1 MNEIVIL
8 SGKGGTGKTSLT
20 AAFATISNKIVVA
33 DCDVDAANLHLILN
47 PENYSERNFTT
58 GYTAVI
64 EYTTCT
70 NCGLCIE
77 YCRFDAI
84 SFQQGKVTI
93 SAISCDGCKLC
104 SRICPSNSI
113 HMIPNDKSRWYA
125 GNYRN
130 GKMIH
135 ARLAPGEENS
145 GKLVN
150 VVRENARKTAQ
161 ETGWETIIIDGP
173 PGTGCPVISS
183 VTGTNTAIIV
193 TEPTNSGFHDMKRV
207 LEITANF
214 KVKSVV
220 VINKYDLNETI
231 TNRIESWCN
240 ENNIP
245 VAGKIPF
252 DEQIVEAMINCQSIT
267 EWKPESK
274 VSKEIIRIWK
284 QINQMNHDKFRTDT
298 IAQNQLKSE
307 KNERESE
314 N

>member
-8 SGKGGTGKTSLT
+8 SGKGGTGKTSLS
-20 AAFATISNKIVVA
+20 AAFATLNNNTVAA
-33 DCDVDAANLHLILN
+33 DCDVDAANLHLILQ
-47 PENYSERNFTT
+47 PVNYFVKNFTT
-58 GYTAVI
+58 GHKAVI
-64 EYTTCT
+64 NYDTCT
-70 NCGLCIE
+70 NCGLCID

-84 SFQQGKVTI
+84 TLLKGKVTI
-93 SAISCDGCKLC
+93 SEISCDGCKLC
-104 SRICPSNSI
+104 SRICPSHSI
-113 HMIPNDKSRWYA
+113 DMIPSSKSYWYA

-150 VVRENARKTAQ
+150 VVREQAKKTAH
-161 ETGWETIIIDGP
+161 ETGWDTIIIDGP

-183 VTGTNTAIIV
+183 VTGTNKAIIV

-214 KVKSVV
+214 KVKSYV

-231 TNRIESWCN
+231 TSKIESWCA

-267 EWKPESK
+267 EWKPESET
-274 VSKEIIRIWK
+274 SKG
-284 QINQMNHDKFRTDT
+284 INSIYNKILND
-298 IAQNQLKSE
+298 
-307 KNERESE
+307 
-314 N
+314 

>member
-8 SGKGGTGKTSLT
+8 SGKGGTGKTSLS
-20 AAFATISNKIVVA
+20 AAFATLNNQTIVA
-33 DCDVDAANLHLILN
+33 DCDVDAANLYLILN
-47 PENYSERNFTT
+47 PVNYFERNFTT

-70 NCGLCIE
+70 NCGLCID

-84 SFQQGKVTI
+84 SLQNGKVTI
-93 SAISCDGCKLC
+93 SEVSCDGCKLC
-104 SRICPSNSI
+104 SRICPSHSI
-113 HMIPNDKSRWYA
+113 QMIPSDKSRWFA

-130 GKMIH
+130 GKMVH

-183 VTGTNTAIIV
+183 VTGTNKAIIV

-220 VINKYDLNETI
+220 VINKYDLNEDI
-231 TNRIESWCN
+231 TSKIESWCT
-240 ENNIP
+240 ENDIP
-245 VAGKIPF
+245 VAGKILF

-267 EWKPESK
+267 EWKPESET
-274 VSKEIIRIWK
+274 SKEIIRIWK
-284 QINQMNHDKFRTDT
+284 QINQLNHDKFRTNT
-298 IAQNQLKSE
+298 IAQVGEEPGDK
-307 KNERESE
+307 
-314 N
+314 

>member
-1 MNEIVIL
+1 MNEIVVL
-8 SGKGGTGKTSLT
+8 SGKGGTGKTSFS
-20 AAFATISNKIVVA
+20 AAFATLNPNTIVA

-47 PENYSERNFTT
+47 PVNYFERSFTT

-70 NCGLCIE
+70 NCGMCID

-93 SAISCDGCKLC
+93 SEISCDGCKLC
-104 SRICPSNSI
+104 SRICPSHSI
-113 HMIPNDKSRWYA
+113 QMITSDKSRWFA

-130 GKMIH
+130 GKMVH
-135 ARLAPGEENS
+135 ARLSPGEGNS

-150 VVRENARKTAQ
+150 VVREFARKTAQ
-161 ETGWETIIIDGP
+161 EIGWDNILIDGP
-173 PGTGCPVISS
+173 PGIGCAVISS
-183 VTGTNTAIIV
+183 VTGTNKAIIV

-214 KVKSVV
+214 KVKTFV
-220 VINKYDLNETI
+220 VINKYDLNEAI
-231 TNRIESWCN
+231 SKKIESWCA

-245 VAGKIPF
+245 VVGKVLF

-267 EWKPESK
+267 EWKPESET
-274 VSKEIIRIWK
+274 SKEIIRIWGK
-284 QINQMNHDKFRTDT
+284 VTNDKES
-298 IAQNQLKSE
+298 IEIKKSG
-307 KNERESE
+307 SLS
-314 N
+314 

>member
-8 SGKGGTGKTSLT
+8 SGKGGTGKTSLS
-20 AAFATISNKIVVA
+20 AAFATISNKTVVA
-33 DCDVDAANLHLILN
+33 DCDVDAANLHIILN
-47 PENYSERNFTT
+47 PENYLQQNFIT
-58 GYTAVI
+58 GYTAAI

-70 NCGLCIE
+70 NCGLCID

-84 SFQQGKVTI
+84 SFQKGKVTI
-93 SAISCDGCKLC
+93 SEISCDGCKLC
-104 SRICPSNSI
+104 SRVCPSHSI
-113 HMIPNDKSRWYA
+113 QMIPSDKSRWYI
-125 GNYRN
+125 GNYKN
-130 GKMIH
+130 GKMVH
-135 ARLAPGEENS
+135 ARLSPGEENS

-214 KVKSVV
+214 QVKSYV
-220 VINKYDLNETI
+220 VINKYDLNESI
-231 TNRIESWCN
+231 SGRIESWCA

-245 VAGKIPF
+245 VVGKIPF

-267 EWKPESK
+267 EWKPESE

-298 IAQNQLKSE
+298 IARIQIKS
-307 KNERESE
+307 
-314 N
+314 